1 MVINMEY
8 SAKEVMNFLN
18 INRETLRHYENMGLI
33 HPRID
38 DKTHYR
44 YYTDFDIETI
54 AECRKYRSADF
65 SIKEIDKIKHIDSL
79 SQYVSI
85 LEQKQEYY
93 KNNHYIFINLFIKIM
108 KR

>member
-54 AECRKYRSADF
+54 AECRK
-65 SIKEIDKIKHIDSL
+65 
-79 SQYVSI
+79 
-85 LEQKQEYY
+85 
-93 KNNHYIFINLFIKIM
+93 
-108 KR
+108 